1 MSYKAKEPLDGHRP
15 DASIWKTGFWLRFP
29 WAGMLSLLSTIIAIA
44 FMLYIVRTSDGQP
57 IDHWYHQPTV
67 YLSITYTIANIA
79 LQFALAQA
87 VTMTWWIKALK
98 GEAKIR
104 ELHNIWAFGT
114 GFTNILTSGR
124 SFNFV
129 ALAGLAVTLVPVNGP
144 LLQRS
149 TVVKEQTVIA
159 PQNLTIPVA
168 LEFPGGYTGDIA
180 GRMYKPTSISAGF
193 GEILK
198 RHGVSQ
204 SINITN
210 SGCEGICKGKLQGA
224 GYEIR
229 CTNESMPFTVDL
241 QAYWDKNETLTYEMR
256 PFESNFTFSQT
267 GEYILNFTA
276 TFKVE
281 SACASNWTV
290 SQCTLRPATMEYPII
305 LSNDTIT
312 LDPEGSWKTD
322 RVMALRPPPPED
334 AGIVRGPIT
343 HGGMYLALIS
353 LWSDIMVASYD
364 GVTGWRGAISSTVIS
379 RYVNNIGNM
388 TSYGDEGG
396 CQLSFFDPT
405 YDAMADV
412 RELSFRSALYI
423 ASANVGIQTPRSRL
437 QNLTRAQWEE
447 TYSQTI
453 GGQQTS
459 RRVIY
464 QSQYG
469 FLAAA
474 VAITM
479 LATFCVLILSLGW
492 WHLGREVS
500 LSPIEIAKAFAA
512 PTLQGANSNA
522 KASKILKEMGNERVS
537 YGTAWDDAGS
547 RDVATRTM
555 RIDWAGRCEPPR
567 SGQVIG

>member
-1 MSYKAKEPLDGHRP
+1 MGYKAKEPLDGHRP

-29 WAGMLSLLSTIIAIA
+29 WAGMLSLLSTIIASA

-57 IDHWYHQPTV
+57 IDHWSHQPTV

-98 GEAKIR
+98 GDAKIR
-104 ELHNIWAFGT
+104 DLHNIWAFGT
-114 GFTNILTSGR
+114 GFTNILTSGW

-129 ALAGLAVTLVPVNGP
+129 ALAGLAVTLAPVNGP

-159 PQNLTIPVA
+159 PRNLTVPVA

-180 GRMYKPTSISAGF
+180 GRLYRPGSLSAGF
-193 GEILK
+193 IEVMR
-198 RHGVSQ
+198 RHSNSQ

-210 SGCEGICKGKLQGA
+210 SGCQGTCKGKLQSA

-229 CTNESMPFTVDL
+229 CTNESMPFTIDL
-241 QAYWDKNETLTYEMR
+241 QAEWDKNSTTYQMT
-256 PFESNFTFSQT
+256 PFKSNFTFSQT
-267 GEYILNFTA
+267 EEYILNFTA
-276 TFKVE
+276 TFKGE
-281 SACASNWTV
+281 SACASNWTI
-290 SQCTLRPATMEYPII
+290 SQCTLRPATIEYPIL

-312 LDPEGSWKTD
+312 LDPEGNWKTD
-322 RVMALRPPPPED
+322 RVTALRPPPPTE
-334 AGIVRGPIT
+334 AGMVRGQTT
-343 HGGMYLALIS
+343 HGGMYLALDN
-353 LWSDIMVASYD
+353 LWNTATQAAFD
-364 GVTGWRGAISSTVIS
+364 GVTGWRAPIFSTVIQ
-379 RYVNNIGNM
+379 RYIQNVGGM
-388 TSYGDEGG
+388 LSQHEEGG
-396 CQLSFFDPT
+396 CLLSFSDPT
-405 YDAMADV
+405 DDAMASV
-412 RELSFRSALYI
+412 RELSFRTALYI
-423 ASANVGIQTPRSRL
+423 ASANVGIQTPQSRL

-453 GGQQTS
+453 GGQQTT

-464 QSQYG
+464 QSQYS

-547 RDVATRTM
+547 RDVATPTM
-555 RIDWAGRCEPPR
+555 RIDRAGRCEPPR